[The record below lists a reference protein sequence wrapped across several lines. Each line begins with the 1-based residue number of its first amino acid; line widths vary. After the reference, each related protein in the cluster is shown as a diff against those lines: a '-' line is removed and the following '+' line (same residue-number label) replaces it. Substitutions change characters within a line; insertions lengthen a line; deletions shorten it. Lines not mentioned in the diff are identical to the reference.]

1 MDFVCGE
8 NQEKAEQKAKNE
20 FEAIY
25 GKLFPYKVRL
35 FDKMIKL
42 KTKINYESAAN
53 NAEEAE
59 RILLKAY
66 GYLDAFVDL
75 GHINMDEFRKL
86 RNYLKQIKEENPN
99 ERTKNL

>member
-1 MDFVCGE
+1 MDFIYGE
-8 NQEKAEQKAKNE
+8 NQEKAEQQAKNE

-25 GKLFPYKVRL
+25 GNLFPYKIKL
-35 FDKMIKL
+35 FEKIIKL
-42 KTKINYESAAN
+42 KTNINSAN
-53 NAEEAE
+53 NTEEAE

-99 ERTKNL
+99 ERIKNL